1 MQKDI
6 VKTFQG
12 RLHELGYYHGEID
25 GDAGTMTSSA
35 TIAFKTAHGLA
46 ARDYVGPI
54 TMTTLFSTTAKAAPI
69 IVPPALTP
77 SVDPSLELL
86 LAEANK
92 WIGLKEI
99 PGPVDNEQIVKWGKA
114 AGISWWN
121 NDDDAWCAV
130 FINGILVTC
139 GFPSTKS
146 ALARSFCNYGKRVSM
161 PVPGAIGV
169 IPRGTNPTF
178 GHVFL
183 IEKVNANG
191 TVTAINGNVSNMVK
205 RSTYAISSILDNG
218 LRLPIAA

>member
-1 MQKDI
+1 MEKDI
-6 VKTFQG
+6 IRTFQG
-12 RLHELGYYHGEID
+12 RLQKLGYYHGDLD
-25 GDAGTMTSSA
+25 GAAGAMTSSA

-54 TMTTLFSTTAKAAPI
+54 TLTTLFSPTAKAASI
-69 IVPPALTP
+69 ILPAAQTSP
-77 SVDPSLELL
+77 VDPSLELL
-86 LAEANK
+86 LEEARK

-99 PGPVDNEQIVKWGKA
+99 PGPVDNEQIVTWGKA
-114 AGISWWN
+114 AGIDWWN

-130 FINGILVTC
+130 ALNGWLVAC

-146 ALARSFCNYGKRVSM
+146 ALARSFCDYGKRITV

-169 IPRGTNPTF
+169 IPRGTSPTF

-205 RSTYAISSILDNG
+205 RSTYSISSILSNG
-218 LRLPIAA
+218 LRLPVAA

>member
-12 RLHELGYYHGEID
+12 RLQGLGYYHGEID

-35 TIAFKTAHGLA
+35 TVAFKTAHGLA

-54 TMTTLFSTTAKAAPI
+54 TMTTLFSTAAKAAPI
-69 IVPPALTP
+69 IVPPSLMP
-77 SVDPSLELL
+77 SVDPSLDLL
-86 LAEANK
+86 LAEARK

-114 AGISWWN
+114 AGITWWN

-130 FINGILVTC
+130 AINGWLVAC

-146 ALARSFCNYGKRVSM
+146 ALARSFCNYGKRITV

-169 IPRGTNPTF
+169 IPRGSSPTF

-183 IEKVNANG
+183 IEKVHANG

-205 RSTYAISSILDNG
+205 RSTYTISSILNDG